1 MPVYEYR
8 CNECRRKVTL
18 FIRGF
23 SEAVEPTCTECG
35 SKNLKRLMSR
45 VVVHKTYM
53 DVYEDILTDREL
65 VNGMMQNDP
74 RAMAKWTQKMEGAA
88 SEDTTPE
95 FKDMMHRMEKGEPWQ
110 KVMGEMQKQYED
122 DLGMTDDSGAGG
134 ADSEAE

>member
-8 CNECRRKVTL
+8 CNDCNRKTSA

-23 SEAVEPTCTECG
+23 SETPEVKCSNCG
-35 SKNLKRLMSR
+35 SSNLTRLISR

-74 RAMAKWTQKMEGAA
+74 RAMSKWSQKMEGAA
-88 SEDTTPE
+88 SEDITPE
-95 FKDMMHRMEKGEPWQ
+95 YQEMMHRMEHGEPWQ
-110 KVMGEMQKQYED
+110 KVMGEMQNKYMD
-122 DLGMTDDSGAGG
+122 DMGMTDEGQ
-134 ADSEAE
+134 SESESE